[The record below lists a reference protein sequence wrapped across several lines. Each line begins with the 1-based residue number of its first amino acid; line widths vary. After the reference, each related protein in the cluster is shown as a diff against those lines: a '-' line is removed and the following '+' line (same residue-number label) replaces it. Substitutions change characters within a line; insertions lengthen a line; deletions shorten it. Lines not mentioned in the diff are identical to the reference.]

1 LRHRVWSR
9 ELSFNRLGK
18 LFRLSWLSPRI
29 IEAIIDGRQPP
40 RVNRRVLLE
49 ADLPTCWRM
58 QERMLGFAT

>member
-29 IEAIIDGRQPP
+29 IEAIIDGRQSS
-40 RVNRRVLLE
+40 RFDHRTLVE
-49 ADLPTCWRM
+49 ANLPTCWRT